1 MSLPALPVATDRLHR
16 VSAFHAGV
24 RILSFLAPSYELAV
38 VRAVYMASRWR
49 DVEISVERGEVVAAW
64 RDGVKVESK

>member
-24 RILSFLAPSYELAV
+24 RILSFLAPTYELAV
-38 VRAVYMASRWR
+38 RRAEFLAPKWR
-49 DVEISVERGEVVAAW
+49 DVEISVERGDVVAAW
-64 RDGVKVESK
+64 RDGRRVESK